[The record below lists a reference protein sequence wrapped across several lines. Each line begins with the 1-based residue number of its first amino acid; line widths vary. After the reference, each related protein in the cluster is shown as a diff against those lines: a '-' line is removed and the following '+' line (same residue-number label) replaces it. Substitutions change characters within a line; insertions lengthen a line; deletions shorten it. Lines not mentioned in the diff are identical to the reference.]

1 MRACAARVDCHDGKS
16 NGASER
22 DGRTAGTT
30 EIKERLWRRTTTGR
44 ARETENGPE
53 GGFEES
59 RASAPGVYSGR
70 AGGCAYDEWGG
81 GVGGGEWRNADGK
94 LSRVIRACN
103 GGEESFVR
111 QVYFLDSVPGH
122 AGYLTFL

>member
-1 MRACAARVDCHDGKS
+1 M
-16 NGASER
+16 
-22 DGRTAGTT
+22 
-30 EIKERLWRRTTTGR
+30 GR

-59 RASAPGVYSGR
+59 RSSASALGGR
-70 AGGCAYDEWGG
+70 AGVCTRSR
-81 GVGGGEWRNADGK
+81 GEWRNADGK